1 MNREKKHLQPAE
13 PTNNN
18 MAMILPPVAVPC
30 HIQGRIRKKLHVD
43 QTLLD
48 DTKFG
53 LTLKLRVRECT
64 EEVEME
70 VDEDEGEPKSR
81 WKPTSCYASR
91 VRAGSSAEMF
101 GFQVDDHLLSVGGK
115 PIMTKRRCRAYR
127 IPSQASEGEDEDQKT
142 HAWKS
147 HVQNILDKCRTQ
159 VKEAVSNGEGTF
171 IIERMDPD
179 PNMTIIDDDSD

>member
-1 MNREKKHLQPAE
+1 
-13 PTNNN
+13 

-64 EEVEME
+64 EE
-70 VDEDEGEPKSR
+70 R
-81 WKPTSCYASR
+81 HWKPTSCYVSR
-91 VRAGSSAEMF
+91 VIAGSSAEMF
-101 GFQVDDHLLSVGGK
+101 GFQVDDHLLSVGGE
-115 PIMTKRRCRAYR
+115 PIMTKRRCRAYI
-127 IPSQASEGEDEDQKT
+127 IPSQAPEGEDEDRKT

>member
-1 MNREKKHLQPAE
+1 M
-13 PTNNN
+13 
-18 MAMILPPVAVPC
+18 
-30 HIQGRIRKKLHVD
+30 D
-43 QTLLD
+43 QSLLD
-48 DTKFG
+48 NTKFG
-53 LTLKLRVRECT
+53 LTLKVRVRGCT
-64 EEVEME
+64 KEEEEEMQ
-70 VDEDEGEPKSR
+70 VDGGSGNGH
-81 WKPTSCYASR
+81 WKPTTCYVSK
-91 VRAGSSAEMF
+91 VKEGSSGEMF
-101 GFQVDDHLLSVGGK
+101 GFQVDDHLLSVGGE
-115 PIMTKRRCRAYR
+115 PIMTKRRCRAYI